1 MKTMRTLLTPF
12 SFFKSGN
19 IYLWKASGSYNKTQN
34 TNIIVYTIC
43 DSKRE
48 GLEYDEFQDIP
59 QVLSTYGKNG
69 CGCWGCWNT
78 PNERGYAKVY
88 DLISQEV

>member
-1 MKTMRTLLTPF
+1 MSVFRVLDGCYYLKLPQMKTMRTLLTPF

-48 GLEYDEFQDIP
+48 GLEYDEFQDI
-59 QVLSTYGKNG
+59 VH
-69 CGCWGCWNT
+69 
-78 PNERGYAKVY
+78 VY
-88 DLISQEV
+88 LGRIFS